1 MKKTAHKAMAIVGVG
16 AVMPEAANASI
27 FWKNIKEGRYSITDV
42 RPERWDPELYYDPDP
57 KAPDKSYSKI
67 GGWVHEFEW
76 NPLNWKLP
84 IPPRV
89 GDAMDLT
96 QKWAI
101 IAAREAL
108 QDFGYPERDLNA
120 ERTAVILG
128 NAMGGDRHLL
138 TASRILFP
146 EYADEL
152 ANAPSFLSLSQ
163 GMRKKILDDLQN
175 GIGKRFP
182 DITEDTMPGE
192 LSNIIAGRIAALYN
206 FHGPNY
212 AVDAACASAMAA
224 MNAAVEG
231 LEEYDFDVAITG
243 GIDANMSPSS
253 YVKFCKIG
261 ALSATGTRPYADGAD
276 GFVMGE
282 GAAVFVLKR
291 LEDAEQNGDKIYAVI
306 RGFGGSSDGKGKGI
320 TAPNPV
326 GQQLAVERA
335 WHNAGLSPRTVS
347 MVEGHGTSTR
357 VGDVVEVECLNGV
370 FGKNGLPQN
379 SIALGS
385 VKSNIGHLKGAA
397 GAAGIFK
404 TAFALHEKVIPPS
417 LNFEKP
423 NPNIDFSASPFYV
436 NTKLKAWDVNAGEIR
451 RAGVSAFGF
460 GGTNFHAVLEEYIP
474 GRIQYEKSTTVAVA
488 ETDFGK
494 PTQVSVKSPLRGALV
509 LGDTS
514 MQNISERLQVIAKE
528 AANGKMPPPAP
539 PMEKDLRAPIR
550 LAIDFG
556 DAEELAQKSTKAL
569 KALQASQPGMWK
581 ALRARGIYLGQ
592 GAAPKVAFLY
602 TGQGSQYVNMLKIL
616 RETEPVAADT
626 FAEADQVMKSILGK
640 PLTEY
645 IFVNESDREHV
656 ARAEN
661 DLRQTAITQPAVLTT
676 DLALTRLFAAY
687 GITSDMVMGHS
698 LGEYGALVAA
708 GAISFGNALKSVSAR
723 GAEMTKV
730 TVQDK
735 GAMAAVFGPLQEV
748 ERILKGIEGY
758 VVIANINSHSQSV
771 IGGTTEAVQK
781 ATDAFQQAGFTVRQL
796 PVSHAFHTE
805 IVAPASEPLGRV
817 LEQMNLQPPAIP
829 VIANVTGDFY
839 PMSHNAVP
847 EMIDLLSR
855 QVASPVQFIKG
866 LDKLYEAGARVFVEV
881 GPKRALHG
889 FAEDVLGAKDDV
901 LCLSSNQ
908 QRSGDIASFNQA
920 LCGLYA
926 SGLGMGAIEH
936 VVAGSSSGSEE
947 DIERDTSY
955 SPPEMGKGSV
965 YSTNDTQKPIPK
977 ATPQRTLWQNKAQA
991 QYPPVSTQ
999 TFEAGSDRYTELGK
1013 LFADFLERGF
1023 QIYSGGQ
1030 PAAAQATGYSCITGA
1045 ALGLPGL
1052 ERVFD
1057 DTNIAR
1063 ILNGQQF
1070 IDVIPNKLRQAMVD
1084 KNIVRLVK
1092 SEKGEPRFETISSTS
1107 DAIKLAG
1114 RGADLD
1120 LVAEFGFP
1128 PERIPALDRVTAL
1141 AIAAGIDA
1149 LRDAGIPLVMHY
1161 KTTTKGTKLPDRWL
1175 LPVEMRDDTGV
1186 IFASAFPGY
1195 DSYADE
1201 MIKYYAYR
1209 ARVERLQDLESLR
1222 QKMGSSDPDSNGA
1235 ILEIDRRI
1243 QELRVQIE
1251 KDPYHFDRR
1260 FLFRVLAMGHSQ
1272 FAEYIGARGPNTQ
1285 INAACA
1291 STAQAVSIADDWI
1304 KAGRCKRVV
1313 VISADDITTDNL
1325 MGWFGA
1331 GFVATGAAATDENVE
1346 DAALPFDRRRHGM
1359 IIGMGGAALVVESPD
1374 SARERGIQPIAEV
1387 LATITANSAF
1397 HGTRLDVDHI
1407 CKVMEKLVTQ
1417 AESKWG
1423 IDRHHIAP
1431 QTVFVSHE
1439 TYTPARGGSAAAEV
1453 NALRQVFGQSASQIV
1468 MANTKGFT
1476 GHAMAT
1482 GIEDVLAI
1490 KAIETSIV
1498 PPVPNFKEVDP
1509 ELGQLN
1515 LSKGGIYPV
1524 QYALRLGAGFG
1535 SQISMSLVRW
1545 VPTAD
1550 GKHCAP
1556 NQLGFDYR
1564 VVERQV
1570 WKNWLSR
1577 VSGYSDPEIE
1587 VDHRTLRIK
1596 DQGAPGSVA
1605 AAQAVAAPDTV
1616 AVPAPPAPPR
1626 QVTQTPTLAPAPATA
1641 TAAATETDGVKE
1653 KVLEVIAEKTGYP
1666 PDMLDLELDL
1676 EADLGIDTVK
1686 QAETFAAVRAAYD
1699 IPRDDNLQ
1707 LRDFP
1712 TIESVIQFV
1721 YDKRPDLQT
1730 VAAAQEQAA
1739 APATATE
1746 TDGVK
1751 EKVLEVIAEKTGY
1764 PPDMLDLELDL
1775 EADLGIDTVKQAET
1789 FAAVRAAYDIPRDD
1803 NLQLRDFPTI
1813 ESVIQFVYDKR
1824 PDLQTVAAAP
1834 AAAVSNQAATAS
1846 ALKIPRRVPTPF
1858 LRPALDLCK
1867 ETGVALDAQARVVVM
1882 PDKGGVGRAL
1892 LTRLE
1897 KRGVQTL
1904 VLDDAPDA
1912 EALVEQ
1918 LDGWLAEGPIHG
1930 VYWLPALDEEGEIT
1944 DLGQTGFR
1952 EAARVRVKLLYTTM
1966 RTLYNHVGK
1975 AGTFLVSA
1983 TRLGGK
1989 HGYDDAGALAPLGG
2003 AVCGFT
2009 KAFKREKADAL
2020 VKVVDFERARKTA
2033 AFADLLIDET
2043 LKDPGAIE
2051 IGYQNGGRWTIG
2063 LLEKPLPEGENGI
2076 KFDKDAVFVIT
2087 GAAGSIT
2094 SAITAD
2100 LAAAS
2105 GGTFYLLDLAPKPDP
2120 QNADLTRFS
2129 TDREN
2134 LKRDIFERLK
2144 ASNARVT
2151 PVMVE
2156 KEMATLERMA
2166 SAQAA
2171 IDAVQAA
2178 GGTAHYYCVNLL
2190 DHKAVAKAIAEVR
2203 KNSGRIDALLHAG
2216 GLEISRSLPD
2226 KSPDE
2231 FNLVFDVKTEG
2242 WHNLLSAIGDM
2253 PLGAA
2258 VVFSSIAGRFGNAGQ
2273 SDYSAANDF
2282 LCKSIS
2288 HFRRS
2293 RRDTLG
2299 IAIDWTA
2306 WADIGMAAR
2315 GSIPAI
2321 MNAAGIDMLPPDI
2334 GIPIIR
2340 NELTAGYTGELV
2352 VAGSLGI
2359 LTQEFDATGGLQVS
2373 ENGTLDGKLEAPG
2386 VMVGKIVGMGLHSGL
2401 TVEAT
2406 LDPQQQPFLYNH
2418 RIGGTAVL
2426 PGVMGLEALASV
2438 ARLLF
2443 PSMHIAAIENVD
2455 FHAPF
2460 KFYRDEP
2467 RAVTVH
2473 VHFSQEPTPTPSKE
2487 GNKKSTP
2494 GSTADSDDIIAD
2506 CRLIGS
2512 RTLHG
2517 RDEPEVTLHFS
2528 GQVRLTTASPEAFKS
2543 AAPAKPDGK
2552 VVISDDIYRLYFH
2565 GPAYQVLEKSW
2576 RDGEQ
2581 MVGLFAEKLPAN
2593 HEPDSL
2599 PLYVHPRLIE
2609 LCFQTAGIMEMS
2621 STAKMGLPFR
2631 IERVAFHNAPKK
2643 PNGRLHAIVSAGKN
2657 SDFDAQVVDEKG
2669 NAYLSLHGYRTMEM
2683 PGAIDAEL
2691 LKPLQ
2696 EIAG

>member
-76 NPLNWKLP
+76 NPLKWKLP

-1730 VAAAQEQAA
+1730 VAAA
-1739 APATATE
+1739 
-1746 TDGVK
+1746 
-1751 EKVLEVIAEKTGY
+1751 
-1764 PPDMLDLELDL
+1764 
-1775 EADLGIDTVKQAET
+1775 
-1789 FAAVRAAYDIPRDD
+1789 
-1803 NLQLRDFPTI
+1803 
-1813 ESVIQFVYDKR
+1813 
-1824 PDLQTVAAAP
+1824 P

-2552 VVISDDIYRLYFH
+2552 FVISDDIYRLYFH

-2609 LCFQTAGIMEMS
+2609 LCFQTAGILEMS